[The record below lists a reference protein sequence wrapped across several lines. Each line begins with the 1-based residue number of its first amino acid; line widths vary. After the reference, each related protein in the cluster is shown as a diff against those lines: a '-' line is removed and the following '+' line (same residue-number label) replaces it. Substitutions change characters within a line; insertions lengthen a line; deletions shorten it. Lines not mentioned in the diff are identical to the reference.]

1 MRVLFQITIFL
12 FSLACFGEKSS
23 SLATSCK
30 NLGSYNLG
38 EPTAPLFDAH
48 TGTSYLNW
56 EAKVSIPA
64 KKLINDFANMEGSG
78 VLNVQLLSE
87 NTRDA
92 EVYLVVTNKSKAVIK
107 SYYNKKRLDNDVMA
121 FKILKHL
128 LKNNPQLPMRLTNFV
143 RVGDRGMILNY
154 IPGATVE
161 SLDRMSIWE
170 TKYSEY
176 TQNYHK
182 LAEVLEEQILKD
194 FTILENDNRAKMHY
208 IVEGFGHETTEIWLH
223 GGNIL
228 VDNLRANHWVIDPN

>member
-1 MRVLFQITIFL
+1 
-12 FSLACFGEKSS
+12 
-23 SLATSCK
+23 
-30 NLGSYNLG
+30 
-38 EPTAPLFDAH
+38 
-48 TGTSYLNW
+48 
-56 EAKVSIPA
+56 
-64 KKLINDFANMEGSG
+64 
-78 VLNVQLLSE
+78 
-87 NTRDA
+87 
-92 EVYLVVTNKSKAVIK
+92 
-107 SYYNKKRLDNDVMA
+107 
-121 FKILKHL
+121 
-128 LKNNPQLPMRLTNFV
+128 MRLTNFV